1 MDEREQARRDGETVE
16 RFLADPVILKALADM
31 ELDVVREWK
40 AAEQWDDQNAC
51 WYAIKAM
58 EQFRA
63 KLRATVGR
71 GQQAALEIERA
82 R

>member
-40 AAEQWDDQNAC
+40 AATEWDEQNAC
-51 WYAIKAM
+51 WYAIKAV
-58 EQFRA
+58 ERFGA

-71 GQQAALEIERA
+71 GQQAAMEIDRA